1 MMYNLILNH
10 NNTFFCQLAE
20 NLKIVHSFMSINIEI
35 VADTVAGAGA
45 LLTGILNINTE
56 IIVDPVAGAGALL
69 TGILSMD
76 IGNLVN
82 TVPEL
87 SEQEKDKRRRSNLS
101 NKLRT
106 QIFENETL

>member
-20 NLKIVHSFMSINIEI
+20 NLKIVHSFMNINIEI
-35 VADTVAGAGA
+35 VVDT
-45 LLTGILNINTE
+45 
-56 IIVDPVAGAGALL
+56 VAGAGALL

-106 QIFENETL
+106 QIFENETLVSNNQLPMCYNCF